1 MISRG
6 ASDLRGIKMLETPV
20 RAPKANAHR
29 ERFMGS
35 LRWGCLDHMLT
46 LHSNQLHRTVR
57 AYADYYN
64 GFRPHRGIGQRVP
77 AQYPRTYPAS
87 SGRAIA
93 TPVLGG
99 LHHAYSRAA
108 YLH

>member
-1 MISRG
+1 MCRD

-20 RAPKANAHR
+20 PAPKANVIC

-35 LRWGCLDHMLT
+35 LRRGCLDHMPT

-57 AYADYYN
+57 AYVDYCN
-64 GFRPHRGIGQRVP
+64 RFSPHQGIGQRVP
-77 AQYPRTYPAS
+77 AQYPRAYPAS
-87 SGRAIA
+87 SGRVIA